1 MKIRRMSASSL
12 DALKEEIDFY
22 SAQIIV
28 RKQQN
33 NRTDKFSFINSIFL
47 KFPMLNVM
55 ILLKNSL
62 LRLYNMTKNNIR
74 TLHKVQYILEGDIKT
89 KKQNY
94 TKNLDI
100 RKEITA

>member
-1 MKIRRMSASSL
+1 MKQKMRGDERVKIRMMSASSL
-12 DALKEEIDFY
+12 DVLKEEIDFY

-55 ILLKNSL
+55 ILFKNSL
-62 LRLYNMTKNNIR
+62 LRLYNMAKNNIR
-74 TLHKVQYILEGDIKT
+74 TLHKAVYIRE
-89 KKQNY
+89 
-94 TKNLDI
+94 
-100 RKEITA
+100 

>member
-1 MKIRRMSASSL
+1 MKQKMRGDERVKIRRMSASSL

-55 ILLKNSL
+55 ILFKNSL
-62 LRLYNMTKNNIR
+62 LRLYNMAKNNIR
-74 TLHKVQYILEGDIKT
+74 TLHKTVYIRG
-89 KKQNY
+89 
-94 TKNLDI
+94 
-100 RKEITA
+100 